1 MTSIHVMRTS
11 LVAAFLVLAAWRP
24 AAAQTGK
31 IQVEVLEAEAQHKGV
46 DACVGPWCNEQDFVA
61 QVAYPPYLQWQST
74 AEIGNRDRPAWSF
87 VASGDVSKLQR
98 YHDIRVQLWDKDDP
112 QWSADDLFDIS
123 PLAHHELI
131 VHFDACNQTWEEIG
145 LPTRHGPGRSY
156 PPFGTFYSNQ
166 DHEFDGRVVLDVHTE
181 GRIPFTTNDIAIVG
195 IDPVQVAFDP
205 GSVVSGKPTAM
216 RVTIASTYTMPTPAP
231 APVTVTVTD
240 GISTWT
246 ETRSVIIPQG
256 LSTFYFF
263 DGMATGSSAFYPIKP
278 SYTDI
283 AFLTYSVSLVYN
295 DAAPA
300 GTPPD
305 FIDCY
310 QYNNSLDNKQTPLV
324 RTSAADPVFV
334 RWDWLDS
341 MNVPVLPALAQMVQR
356 DEQYRET
363 TWPLAQ
369 TNPVVSGATIGTFWN
384 PTDLLTW
391 VSEPYRSLAGLSV
404 GAKLGGVDRM
414 VLVTRKGW
422 FQANH
427 WRSWIWPS
435 SSIGLSLGEFGPH
448 AVIAEEGY
456 YAVSTHELGHTYTL
470 SRRKCSHDD
479 MNAGCRDEYKIS
491 AADGAPF
498 LARGLDVLGSIFPAG
513 SPTGPDDAVTGCP
526 NARPGT
532 REVCRKNLM
541 DIQTPGYFNNWTDT
555 FTLNF
560 LTDTLKNPADPE
572 LINLSGW
579 VRTTNGW
586 DASQAPIFEG
596 SLDFSYHS
604 FGVPDLEDPLAMTPP
619 RPFSGLGP
627 FSVRLTGDTG
637 EHIYR
642 FTPPFVS
649 EGEIGPREGAYFSIF
664 VPWDPTIFK
673 VALYAPL
680 DIRNA
685 ECEDR
690 TCAEVLLFER
700 FAASRPPI
708 IQALAAGRDTTPSL
722 EGPHPVPWIAS
733 GHDAVI
739 AWSASDFPVGLAGG
753 AVPDGASNPT
763 PDAAGAEGLRAVLL
777 LRRAGAAG
785 GPGSA
790 GAAEPW
796 LPYAFENT
804 GSEVRIPYAL
814 LADAPGDYAAQ
825 LIVSNGLQSST
836 LTSETLFHIVQGSG
850 CQADPTPGAPCDD
863 GDPCTGDDQCVQDPF
878 AGVVC
883 RGTPVNCDDNDAC
896 TVDSCNPTGV
906 CVLPDNGEGTAD
918 LPPQGC
924 GYSTLDE
931 PLEIIDGLPLGS
943 TIDMAA
949 VLGGF
954 TCPAASQVCS
964 FALPSPGVDCVDP
977 GGTLGGDKAC
987 AGSVLGLH
995 LTGTGLLAGFN
1006 RTLNI
1011 ASELEIHAAPRTPGD
1026 PVQSFDVDIFRLCA
1040 QLPFGDPDFDLL
1052 RIVGGDDINLPG
1064 PGHTILTR
1072 QASGDWDVD
1081 GFFDFTY
1088 RIDFIGKPGGTLSG
1102 MSGSTT
1108 GTKRIRTGGGA
1119 CTHAPVACDD
1129 GNPCTVDSCDPATGA
1144 CRFVPTPGAPCND
1157 GDACTQ
1163 DDQCVQGPT
1172 GGIACQGAAVDCDDG
1187 DPCTTDSCDPNG
1199 GACLHVPRGC
1209 GDGNACTSDFCDPS
1223 TGQCRNVPLSC
1234 DDGNACTVDAC
1245 DPADGQCSHSSIGC
1259 DDQDACTIDSCLPSI
1274 GCVHQPVPPAGEPD
1288 LLRFDSQVT
1297 MTWSTSPGAV
1307 HWNTYRGS
1315 IPMGMLGSRATGSVY
1330 DQVCFE
1336 SADAFGDGATVATAA
1351 ANPPLGRAFFYLTS
1365 GEGTCG
1371 ESVIGHASSGA
1382 VIPNTSACPTPP

>member
-1 MTSIHVMRTS
+1 MKSRHVTRTS
-11 LVAAFLVLAAWRP
+11 LVAAFLALAACYP

-31 IQVEVLEAEAQHKGV
+31 IQVEVLEAEAYHKGI
-46 DACVGPWCNEQDFVA
+46 DACAGPWCNEQDFFA
-61 QVAYPPYLQWQST
+61 RVAYPPYLIWQRT
-74 AEIGNRDRPAWSF
+74 AEVGNRDRPSWTF
-87 VASGDVSKLQR
+87 VASGNVSKLQR

-123 PLAHHELI
+123 PLAHHDLY

-156 PPFGTFYSNQ
+156 PPFGTFYTNQ

-246 ETRSVIIPQG
+246 ETRPVIIPPG

-263 DGMATGSSAFYPIKP
+263 DGMATGSTPFYPIKP

-283 AFLTYSVSLVYN
+283 AFLTYSVSLLYN
-295 DAAPA
+295 DVAPS

-310 QYNNSLDNKQTPLV
+310 QYNNSLTDKQTPLV
-324 RTSAADPVFV
+324 RTSAPDPVFV

-341 MNVPVLPALAQMVQR
+341 MNVPTLPAMAQMAQR
-356 DEQYRET
+356 DEHYRQT

-369 TNPVVSGATIGTFWN
+369 TSPVVSGATIGTFWN
-384 PTDLLTW
+384 PTDLGTW
-391 VSEPYRSLAGLSV
+391 ISEPYRSLEGLSI

-422 FQANH
+422 FQANT

-435 SSIGLSLGEFGPH
+435 GIGLSLGEFGPH

-479 MNAGCRDEYKIS
+479 MNVGCRDEYKIS
-491 AADGAPF
+491 SADGAPF

-513 SPTGPDDAVTGCP
+513 SPTGSGDAVTGCP
-526 NARPGT
+526 NATPGT

-541 DIQTPGYFNNWTDT
+541 DVQTAGSFNNWTDT

-579 VRTTNGW
+579 VHTTNGW
-586 DASQAPIFEG
+586 SPTQAPIFEG

-604 FGVPDLEDPLAMTPP
+604 FGMPDLEDPLAMTPP
-619 RPFSGLGP
+619 KPFSGLGP
-627 FSVRLTGDTG
+627 FSIHLTGDTG

-642 FTPPFVS
+642 FTPSFAS
-649 EGEIGPREGAYFSIF
+649 EGESGPRDGAYFSIF
-664 VPWDPTIFK
+664 VPWDPTIFR

-690 TCAEVLLFER
+690 TCAELLLFER
-700 FAASRPPI
+700 FAARRPPI
-708 IQALAAGRDTTPSL
+708 IQALAAGRDTAPSL
-722 EGPHPVPWIAS
+722 VGGPHPVPWIDS

-739 AWSASDFPVGLAGG
+739 AWSATDVPIGSAGG
-753 AVPDGASNPT
+753 ASPAGTSSPAPQEG
-763 PDAAGAEGLRAVLL
+763 AAGGLRAVLL
-777 LRRAGAAG
+777 LRRAGTAG
-785 GPGSA
+785 GPGSP

-796 LPYAFENT
+796 LPYALENT

-836 LTSETLFHIVQGSG
+836 LTTETLFRVAQGRG

-863 GDPCTGDDQCVQDPF
+863 GDACTGDDRCVSDPL
-878 AGVVC
+878 AGIVC

-906 CVLPDNGEGTAD
+906 CVVPDNGEGTAD

-924 GYSTLDE
+924 GYSSLDD
-931 PLEIIDGLPLGS
+931 LQIIDGLPLGS
-943 TIDMAA
+943 TIHLAA
-949 VLGGF
+949 VLNGF
-954 TCPAASQVCS
+954 TCPAASPVCS
-964 FALPSPGVDCVDP
+964 FALPTPGVDCDAP
-977 GGTLGGDKAC
+977 GGSLGGEEAC
-987 AGSVLGLH
+987 AASVLGLH
-995 LTGTGLLAGFN
+995 LTGTGALSGFN
-1006 RTLNI
+1006 RNLSIT
-1011 ASELEIHAAPRTPGD
+1011 AGLEIHAAPRTPGD
-1026 PVQSFDVDIFRLCA
+1026 PVQSFNADIFGLLG
-1040 QLPFGDPDFDLL
+1040 QLPVGDPDFDLL
-1052 RIVGGDDINLPG
+1052 RITAGTGFGLPS
-1064 PGHTILTR
+1064 PGHTTLTR
-1072 QASGDWDVD
+1072 EASGDWDVD
-1081 GFFDFTY
+1081 SYVDTTY
-1088 RIDFIGKPGGTLSG
+1088 RIDFIGKPGGTFSG

-1108 GTKRIRTGGGA
+1108 GTVR
-1119 CTHAPVACDD
+1119 
-1129 GNPCTVDSCDPATGA
+1129 
-1144 CRFVPTPGAPCND
+1144 
-1157 GDACTQ
+1157 
-1163 DDQCVQGPT
+1163 
-1172 GGIACQGAAVDCDDG
+1172 
-1187 DPCTTDSCDPNG
+1187 
-1199 GACLHVPRGC
+1199 
-1209 GDGNACTSDFCDPS
+1209 
-1223 TGQCRNVPLSC
+1223 
-1234 DDGNACTVDAC
+1234 
-1245 DPADGQCSHSSIGC
+1245 
-1259 DDQDACTIDSCLPSI
+1259 
-1274 GCVHQPVPPAGEPD
+1274 
-1288 LLRFDSQVT
+1288 LR
-1297 MTWSTSPGAV
+1297 
-1307 HWNTYRGS
+1307 
-1315 IPMGMLGSRATGSVY
+1315 
-1330 DQVCFE
+1330 
-1336 SADAFGDGATVATAA
+1336 
-1351 ANPPLGRAFFYLTS
+1351 
-1365 GEGTCG
+1365 
-1371 ESVIGHASSGA
+1371 
-1382 VIPNTSACPTPP
+1382 